1 MGLFD
6 LIDDII
12 EVPGI
17 ALNSVSK
24 TVEEFADDPIGKS
37 VDVALQPVNDGLE
50 VLGGLTEGE
59 FRTAAAMRLG
69 VDVVAG
75 MALSELIELCEK

>member
-6 LIDDII
+6 LVDDMVDSVVDTVDDFI
-12 EVPGI
+12 E
-17 ALNSVSK
+17 
-24 TVEEFADDPIGKS
+24 DPIGKTT
-37 VDVALQPVNDGLE
+37 DVVLQPVNDGLE

-69 VDVVAG
+69 TDVVAG
-75 MALSELIELCEK
+75 MALSELIELCDK